1 MLYYIYIIM
10 KICKGVNW
18 LTAKNEYNKDVNNF
32 SKPIIETII
41 NRKITQHQ
49 NDCFL
54 CFICAFIIVI
64 S

>member
-18 LTAKNEYNKDVNNF
+18 LTSKNEYNKDVNNF